1 MGIRTTAACSAYRC
15 TIRARGSHL
24 PLTCWRRRTR
34 FLSGDDVT
42 DIVQRLRHLAS
53 MGLSIADEAADAIEH
68 SGTAQMRDA
77 LAWYGE
83 RGNWRRPT
91 QGRSWS
97 NSPAADDRG
106 SLARHVLME
115 HQP

>member
-1 MGIRTTAACSAYRC
+1 MDGMTLIS
-15 TIRARGSHL
+15 
-24 PLTCWRRRTR
+24 
-34 FLSGDDVT
+34 
-42 DIVQRLRHLAS
+42 RLRHLAS
-53 MGLSIADEAADAIEH
+53 MGLSIADEAADAIEY

-91 QGRSWS
+91 HGRSWS

-106 SLARHVLME
+106 SLARQVLME